1 MNDTVFFTSLL
12 LASNFG
18 DAHLTGTTHAF
29 NVSKMA
35 PGIGSHL
42 FRIAIP
48 SASRPPDRQAHQ
60 ERLMRK
66 NAADAPVQG
75 AIGCKI
81 AERVIITGTT
91 VRHCNFPGNV

>member
-18 DAHLTGTTHAF
+18 DAHITGTTHAF

-35 PGIGSHL
+35 AGIGSHL

-48 SASRPPDRQAHQ
+48 SAGRPPGAQALPA
-60 ERLMRK
+60 RLARK
-66 NAADAPVQG
+66 NAAGAPVQA
-75 AIGCKI
+75 AIRRKI
-81 AERVIITGTT
+81 AKPVILTGAAAW
-91 VRHCNFPGNV
+91 RRNFSGNV